1 MKESKAAIG
10 NLWFWWADTLKST
23 SLKVEV
29 QMIYD
34 LAQFCEVLYKD
45 SSVNL
50 YLAKKQ
56 VLHMQFFITD
66 CLKPKIIFF
75 TTIGPNGLYEI
86 LYKDSQKLQT
96 SLNSNW
102 IGEWRRLRNVLRYQK
117 GNQKSYI
124 KGQKI
129 IYAEN

>member
-1 MKESKAAIG
+1 
-10 NLWFWWADTLKST
+10 
-23 SLKVEV
+23 
-29 QMIYD
+29 MIYD

-96 SLNSNW
+96 SLNSN
-102 IGEWRRLRNVLRYQK
+102 
-117 GNQKSYI
+117 
-124 KGQKI
+124 
-129 IYAEN
+129 